1 MILKRDVW
9 VYSTSG
15 TTSRTSEIYI
25 PADLFKRQ
33 LDVQPLNTQVTK
45 TIKKAS
51 TVFPSHHS
59 HLFATFHCSPKDAFS
74 DLSNEVTFR
83 KESTF
88 PTSICITTS
97 HFVEEWAPLVNPKS
111 YHNLTCLKF
120 LTGAPIVFCRFAKWE
135 SIVGHVLAALWKF
148 TSNKIK
154 MIHYQTYKLGGWNS

>member
-1 MILKRDVW
+1 MFVFFFRTSNVHSGFVLHSPLTERKKGSMPSVWILSTNLCFDEMILNRDVW

-97 HFVEEWAPLVNPKS
+97 HSVEE
-111 YHNLTCLKF
+111 
-120 LTGAPIVFCRFAKWE
+120 
-135 SIVGHVLAALWKF
+135 
-148 TSNKIK
+148 
-154 MIHYQTYKLGGWNS
+154 